1 MILGDSIVKRIQG
14 RKLERKVKQNV
25 IVKSFPGAKLDC
37 MSHYTIATFKSNP
50 DRIIIHCGT
59 NNLKMDE
66 SRETIAEKTTE
77 LAKSVKSTTNEVL
90 ISSIIPRRDK
100 LVDRGYKVNCIVE
113 NFCKEDET
121 IKFMRQKYLDSKKH
135 IGKDGI
141 HLNNFVITR
150 IVKNFIGFLYNG

>member
-66 SRETIAEKTTE
+66 S
-77 LAKSVKSTTNEVL
+77 LM
-90 ISSIIPRRDK
+90 
-100 LVDRGYKVNCIVE
+100 
-113 NFCKEDET
+113 DESFQMQLL
-121 IKFMRQKYLDSKKH
+121 KRLLSWQKALNQPQMR
-135 IGKDGI
+135 
-141 HLNNFVITR
+141 
-150 IVKNFIGFLYNG
+150 